1 MENLKGKN
9 LCNPHV
15 FMRHRKT
22 PTNTVTHP
30 GIMALKPNVV
40 WVGCTDTACK
50 NEIAIKKCSKHEFNT
65 QKFFHS
71 KFTTLVPSVYE
82 GVECF
87 DGFYMYSEFV
97 DKGTL
102 KMHKN
107 DPKVDMY
114 VYKTFLALKKIHEK
128 YPSFRHNDLHVDNVL
143 IKGDQPLLYDF
154 ELSNWHGN
162 PIFDS
167 KFKRDY
173 GIYPGN
179 NPMYDFHFFVNSIS
193 ADLPARFKEKAL
205 TVFPPEYLVQNSQV
219 VRDFR
224 LRQDVKHTSLPTM
237 DQVIQAFSPTNNK
250 MPPKKV
256 LFPKIG
262 IMTFAS
268 SSPPPEYLVQN
279 SQVVRDF
286 RLRQDVKHTSLPTM
300 DQVIQ
305 AFSPTN
311 NKMPPKKVLFPK
323 IGIMT
328 FASSSPP
335 PTKKRSP
342 VAKKSPPVK
351 FTLANKRRVS
361 NRKAELLRVERNRL
375 SKTGMKNENI
385 NQAIRNF
392 NVRAELNAIR
402 NIETLKK
409 TGLLTPSPSPVK
421 AGKARGFV
429 PPAAKKNS
437 VVLAFTTTPR
447 RRPRI
452 NKKLC
457 SSYKKEE
464 LMAVMKKLG
473 HRVNKTMS
481 LKEMCAKLKPAPSR
495 RNMIIKSISYTRPTG
510 EAILNVRKSTY
521 PKQLR
526 KPLYTLAKEIGVNAK
541 YKNTK
546 NTLVEKIYKKLNK
559 NVTNVLKNS
568 NVNKITARQIA
579 ERLAKNYKWKND
591 RHVERVRLLKIYTN
605 TR

>member
-205 TVFPPEYLVQNSQV
+205 TVF
-219 VRDFR
+219 
-224 LRQDVKHTSLPTM
+224 
-237 DQVIQAFSPTNNK
+237 
-250 MPPKKV
+250 
-256 LFPKIG
+256 
-262 IMTFAS
+262 
-268 SSPPPEYLVQN
+268 PPEYLVQN

>member
-15 FMRHRKT
+15 FMRHRRT

-40 WVGCTDTACK
+40 WVGCADTACK
-50 NEIAIKKCSKHEFNT
+50 NEIAIKKCAKHEFDT

-71 KFTTLVPSVYE
+71 KFPSLVPSVYE

-97 DKGTL
+97 DKGTI

-107 DPKVDMY
+107 DPKVDTY
-114 VYKTFLALKKIHEK
+114 VYKTLLALKKIHEK

-167 KFKRDY
+167 KFKKDY
-173 GIYPGN
+173 GIYSGN
-179 NPMYDFHFFVNSIS
+179 NPLYDFHFFVTSIS

-219 VRDFR
+219 VREFR
-224 LRQDVKHTSLPTM
+224 LRSDVKHPGLPTM
-237 DQVIQAFSPTNNK
+237 DQIIKAFSPTNNK

-262 IMTFAS
+262 TMTF
-268 SSPPPEYLVQN
+268 E
-279 SQVVRDF
+279 
-286 RLRQDVKHTSLPTM
+286 TST
-300 DQVIQ
+300 
-305 AFSPTN
+305 
-311 NKMPPKKVLFPK
+311 PKK
-323 IGIMT
+323 
-328 FASSSPP
+328 
-335 PTKKRSP
+335 KKLSP

-361 NRKAELLRVERNRL
+361 NRKAELLRIERNRL
-375 SKTGMKNENI
+375 TKLGIKNENV
-385 NQAIRNF
+385 NQAIINF

-402 NIETLKK
+402 NIENLKK
-409 TGLLTPSPSPVK
+409 AGLLTPSPSPVK
-421 AGKARGFV
+421 AGKARGFA
-429 PPAAKKNS
+429 PPVAKKNS
-437 VVLAFTTTPR
+437 SGVVLAFTATPR

-452 NKKLC
+452 DKKLC

-464 LMAVMKKLG
+464 LMSVMKKLG
-473 HRVNKTMS
+473 HRVDKRMS
-481 LKEMCAKLKPAPSR
+481 IKEMCSKLTPLPTRK
-495 RNMIIKSISYTRPTG
+495 NMLIKSITYVRPTG
-510 EAILNVRKSTY
+510 DAILNVRKTTY
-521 PKQLR
+521 PKQLK
-526 KPLYTLAKEIGVNAK
+526 KPLYTLAKKLGLNAK

-546 NTLVEKIYKKLNK
+546 NTIVEKIYKKLNK
-559 NVTNVLKNS
+559 NVANVLKNS
-568 NVNKITARQIA
+568 NMNKITTRQIA
-579 ERLAKNYKWKND
+579 ERLARNYKWNND
-591 RHVERVRLLKIYTN
+591 RHVERLRLLKIYTN
-605 TR
+605 TK

>member
-1 MENLKGKN
+1 MENLKGKD
-9 LCNPHV
+9 LCNPHA

-40 WVGCTDTACK
+40 WVGCADSACK

-71 KFTTLVPSVYE
+71 KFTSLVPSVYE

-102 KMHKN
+102 KMHKD
-107 DPKVDMY
+107 DPYIDTY
-114 VYKTFLALKKIHEK
+114 VYKTFLALKKIHDK

-143 IKGDQPLLYDF
+143 IKGNQPLLYDF
-154 ELSNWHGN
+154 GFANWRGN

-167 KFKRDY
+167 KLKKEY

-205 TVFPPEYLVQNSQV
+205 KVFPPEYLVQNSSV
-219 VRDFR
+219 VLQFR
-224 LRQDVKHTSLPTM
+224 LRSDVKHPNLPTM
-237 DQVIQAFSPTNNK
+237 AQVIQAFSPTNNK

-262 IMTFAS
+262 TLTFAS
-268 SSPPPEYLVQN
+268 S
-279 SQVVRDF
+279 
-286 RLRQDVKHTSLPTM
+286 
-300 DQVIQ
+300 
-305 AFSPTN
+305 
-311 NKMPPKKVLFPK
+311 
-323 IGIMT
+323 
-328 FASSSPP
+328 P
-335 PTKKRSP
+335 PTKKKP
-342 VAKKSPPVK
+342 VVVVSSKAAPVK

-402 NIETLKK
+402 NIENLKRA
-409 TGLLTPSPSPVK
+409 GLLTPSPSPVK
-421 AGKARGFV
+421 AAKARGFV
-429 PPAAKKNS
+429 PTKKPSNGNKP
-437 VVLAFTTTPR
+437 VLVFTTTPR

-481 LKEMCAKLKPAPSR
+481 VKEMCAKLTPLPTRK
-495 RNMIIKSISYTRPTG
+495 NMIAYTRPTG
-510 EAILNVRKSTY
+510 DAIINVRKTTY
-521 PKQLR
+521 PKQLK
-526 KPLYTLAKEIGVNAK
+526 KPLYNLAKEIGLNAK
-541 YKNTK
+541 YKNKK

-559 NVTNVLKNS
+559 NVANVLKNS
-568 NVNKITARQIA
+568 NMNKISARQIA

-605 TR
+605 SR